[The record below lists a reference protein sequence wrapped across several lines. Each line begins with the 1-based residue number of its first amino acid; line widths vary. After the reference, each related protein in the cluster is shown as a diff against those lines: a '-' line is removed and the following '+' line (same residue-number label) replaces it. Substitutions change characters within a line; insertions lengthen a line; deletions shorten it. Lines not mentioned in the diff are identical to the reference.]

1 MIAVTVVFVQYAAC
15 ATQSLMF
22 HKLPCTNVSINSTT
36 FKFVRMVDWCL
47 QVESALLHVKSGD
60 IFEFFRHAQ
69 RGRNHIK
76 FLRN

>member
-1 MIAVTVVFVQYAAC
+1 MMPLVAVGQKQRWGEGAKSPT
-15 ATQSLMF
+15 
-22 HKLPCTNVSINSTT
+22 
-36 FKFVRMVDWCL
+36 CL